1 MPSNLIITLQ
11 KEFKKMN
18 KKSYKSSERLNQT
31 VLGESRVFIK
41 ENELAEIRKLIVDS
55 GSEVTE
61 EELKGI
67 ITILDTI
74 LRLTMKEF
82 VIR

>member
-1 MPSNLIITLQ
+1 
-11 KEFKKMN
+11 MN

-31 VLGESRVFIK
+31 VLGEFRVFIK

-55 GSEVTE
+55 GSEITE
-61 EELKGI
+61 EELRGI
-67 ITILDTI
+67 MTILDTI

>member
-1 MPSNLIITLQ
+1 MSGKLITTLQ
-11 KEFKKMN
+11 R
-18 KKSYKSSERLNQT
+18 SLNQT

-55 GSEVTE
+55 GSEITE
-61 EELKGI
+61 EELSGI

-74 LRLTMKEF
+74 FRLAIKEF
-82 VIR
+82 IIH

>member
-1 MPSNLIITLQ
+1 M
-11 KEFKKMN
+11 
-18 KKSYKSSERLNQT
+18 
-31 VLGESRVFIK
+31 GESRVFIK

>member
-1 MPSNLIITLQ
+1 
-11 KEFKKMN
+11 MN

-31 VLGESRVFIK
+31 VLGEFRVFIK

-55 GSEVTE
+55 GSGITE
-61 EELKGI
+61 EELRGI
-67 ITILDTI
+67 MTILDTI

>member
-1 MPSNLIITLQ
+1 
-11 KEFKKMN
+11 MN

-31 VLGESRVFIK
+31 VLGEFRVFIK

-55 GSEVTE
+55 GSEITE
-61 EELKGI
+61 EELRGI

>member
-1 MPSNLIITLQ
+1 
-11 KEFKKMN
+11 MN

-41 ENELAEIRKLIVDS
+41 ENELAKIRKLIVDS
-55 GSEVTE
+55 GSEITE
-61 EELKGI
+61 EELRGI
-67 ITILDTI
+67 MTILDTI

-82 VIR
+82 VIS

>member
-1 MPSNLIITLQ
+1 
-11 KEFKKMN
+11 MN
-18 KKSYKSSERLNQT
+18 IKSYKSSERLNQT

-55 GSEVTE
+55 GSEITE
-61 EELKGI
+61 EELSGI

-74 LRLTMKEF
+74 FRLAIKEF
-82 VIR
+82 IIH